1 MGKNKLK
8 KFAEMA
14 EFKNVIQVSYEIAG
28 QNDHEL
34 KGAWNQNFFRNGNPV
49 ILELGC
55 GKGEYTVELA
65 GRYPE
70 NNYVGIDIKGARMYK
85 GAKTALERKLENVGF
100 LRTNIDNISS
110 FFGRGEV
117 DEIWLTFP
125 DPQMKKARRRLTST
139 WYMRFYSDIVRPGG
153 ILHLK
158 TDSKFMFDYTL
169 AMVKLNRLEIV
180 SVTENLYQ
188 SPLLNELLS
197 IKTFYEKQ
205 WIDRGIDIKYLAF
218 RLEKRTEWLEP
229 EDRFEKDS
237 YRSFGRSARE

>member
-1 MGKNKLK
+1 
-8 KFAEMA
+8 
-14 EFKNVIQVSYEIAG
+14 
-28 QNDHEL
+28 
-34 KGAWNQNFFRNGNPV
+34 
-49 ILELGC
+49 
-55 GKGEYTVELA
+55 
-65 GRYPE
+65 
-70 NNYVGIDIKGARMYK
+70 
-85 GAKTALERKLENVGF
+85 
-100 LRTNIDNISS
+100 
-110 FFGRGEV
+110 
-117 DEIWLTFP
+117 
-125 DPQMKKARRRLTST
+125 
-139 WYMRFYSDIVRPGG
+139 
-153 ILHLK
+153 
-158 TDSKFMFDYTL
+158 MFDYTL